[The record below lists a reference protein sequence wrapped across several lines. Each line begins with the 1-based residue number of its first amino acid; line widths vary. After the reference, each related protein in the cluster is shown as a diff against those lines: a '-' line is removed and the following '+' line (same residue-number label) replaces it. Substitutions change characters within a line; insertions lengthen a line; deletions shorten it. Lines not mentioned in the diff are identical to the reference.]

1 MVDLRRR
8 EFITL
13 LGGAAAAWPLTARA
27 QQAAMPVIGYIGS
40 SSPDLYADRLRVFR
54 QGLNEN
60 GYVEGR
66 NVAIEFRWAEN
77 HFDRLPELVAD
88 LVHRPVSVIAI
99 AGSTSGALAAKTAT
113 TTIPIV
119 FGTAG
124 DPVELGL
131 VASWNRPGD
140 NLTGVTLWNAELV
153 PKRLELLH
161 ELVPTATEIALL
173 VNPTSPT
180 IAETET
186 KYAQTAARARG
197 LQLHILNA
205 STKNEIDA
213 ALTILAQRGIAALL
227 VGADSVFFENRE
239 HIAALTMHNSIPAM
253 YDRREYARAGALMSY
268 GGSVLDVHYQI
279 GVYVGRILNGEKPA
293 DLPVMRPAKYHLII
307 NLKTAK
313 ALGLTVPS
321 TLLAFAHEVIE

>member
-1 MVDLRRR
+1 MKRR
-8 EFITL
+8 EFITA
-13 LGGAAAAWPLTARA
+13 LGGAAAWPLAVRA
-27 QQAAMPVIGYIGS
+27 QQTAMPVIGYIGS

-66 NVAIEFRWAEN
+66 NVAIEFRWAES
-77 HFDRLPELVAD
+77 HFDRLPGLVAD
-88 LVHRPVSVIAI
+88 LVHRPVSLIAV

-113 TTIPIV
+113 ATIPIV

-131 VASWNRPGD
+131 VASWNRPGG

-173 VNPTSPT
+173 VNPTSP
-180 IAETET
+180 IVAEIET
-186 KYAQTAARARG
+186 KYAQTAAHARG

-205 STKNEIDA
+205 STKNEIEA
-213 ALTILAQRGIAALL
+213 ALAILAQRRIGALL
-227 VGADSVFFENRE
+227 VGADTVFFENRE
-239 HIAALTMHNSIPAM
+239 HP
-253 YDRREYARAGALMSY
+253 RA
-268 GGSVLDVHYQI
+268 
-279 GVYVGRILNGEKPA
+279 ILNSPCVFRRSGRSSQSWDGRRA
-293 DLPVMRPAKYHLII
+293 
-307 NLKTAK
+307 
-313 ALGLTVPS
+313 
-321 TLLAFAHEVIE
+321 

>member
-1 MVDLRRR
+1 MA
-8 EFITL
+8 E
-13 LGGAAAAWPLTARA
+13 
-27 QQAAMPVIGYIGS
+27 
-40 SSPDLYADRLRVFR
+40 DR
-54 QGLNEN
+54 
-60 GYVEGR
+60 
-66 NVAIEFRWAEN
+66 
-77 HFDRLPELVAD
+77 FDRLPELVAD

-113 TTIPIV
+113 ATIPIV
-119 FGTAG
+119 FSTAG

-131 VASWNRPGD
+131 VASWNRPGG

-173 VNPTSPT
+173 VNPTSR
-180 IAETET
+180 IVAETET

-197 LQLHILNA
+197 LQIQILNA
-205 STKNEIDA
+205 STKNEIGA
-213 ALTILAQRGIAALL
+213 ALAFLAKLGTGALL
-227 VGADSVFFENRE
+227 VGADALFFENRE
-239 HIAALTMHNSIPAM
+239 HIAALAKEYSISAI
-253 YDRREYARAGALMSY
+253 YDRREYASAGALMSY
-268 GGSVLDVHYQI
+268 GGSILDLHYQI

-313 ALGLTVPS
+313 ALGLEIPPI
-321 TLLAFAHEVIE
+321 LLARADEVIE